1 MKKIKLAVFGI
12 LILMG
17 LLAMGELSVLNLDTF
32 QEKYYDTEFYID
44 NSGRNTTGR
53 EMAEDLC
60 CAGDKHDVDFFTLRY
75 SWDKSYLYDTEII
88 GTDGAIDHLKKSG
101 IREGRNRSLFFG
113 SQNVTFSN
121 ISEGKDISDMTVY
134 YLIGN
139 ESDYDRICAFKSE
152 LVDQYGGG
160 FPKEKGSDSDILMD
174 TIVVWAVIFAIVLAL
189 SLYETACLKKEAMI
203 RVLMGEDILKI
214 FLRSVI
220 TDTISFTALF
230 TLMSLML
237 QRVSNVTFKYHWV
250 ICMFMAFLILN
261 AIISTRLL
269 RPDYKR
275 DLASGEGDN
284 SLLAINYVLKAVL
297 TIIAIAVISINCGMI
312 HESLKIYEQ
321 KDFFRSHDN
330 CSYYKMSYGSDMISE
345 SNDPDESLYREF
357 YAKFQNRSFQ
367 YADLSEY
374 YDMRHPFIVI
384 NRNAFDELSAEYPQ
398 LKMLEKN
405 VTSGKISLLLP
416 SDIVY
421 GTSEYEKVM
430 EMNDGSFFTET
441 EYGSC
446 NKLNY
451 DDGIKV
457 TGIHESGQGYETN
470 SYSDPVILVDNTAYD
485 GSPGSTGYDFYY
497 NYDIMY
503 DIPDKDWQQFV
514 DTHDLDDSNI
524 SVTNV
529 MDDYSYRWAQ
539 SKRQLTIS
547 AAFTLFILFLELSLI
562 IMIIKMEYQF
572 NAAEMAIRKIH
583 GYSLYERNIR
593 LVKETVVSG
602 MTGIIAAS
610 ILCRITG
617 TDIGIPLLA
626 ASGLLLIMLEIIC
639 ILVKAGSVENHK
651 IATILKGKRI

>member
-17 LLAMGELSVLNLDTF
+17 FLAMGELSILNLDTF

-44 NSGRNTTGR
+44 NSGRDTTSR
-53 EMAEDLC
+53 AMAEDLC
-60 CAGDKHDVDFFTLRY
+60 RAGDKHDVDFFTIRY

-101 IREGRNRSLFFG
+101 IREGRNRSLFFE
-113 SQNVTFSN
+113 SQNVTFSS
-121 ISEGKDISDMTVY
+121 ISGEKDISDITLY

-152 LVDQYGGG
+152 LVDKYGGG
-160 FPKEKGSDSDILMD
+160 FPKEKDSNLDIPMD
-174 TIVVWAVIFAIVLAL
+174 TIVVWAVIFAIILAL
-189 SLYETACLKKEAMI
+189 SLYETACMKKEAMI
-203 RVLMGEDILKI
+203 RVLMGEDMLKI

-220 TDTISFTALF
+220 TDTLSFAALF
-230 TLMSLML
+230 ALMSLIL

-250 ICMFMAFLILN
+250 LCMFIVFLILN

-297 TIIAIAVISINCGMI
+297 TVIAIAVISINCGMI

-330 CSYYKMSYGSDMISE
+330 CSYYKISYGFDMTSE
-345 SNDPDESLYREF
+345 INDPDESLYRDF

-367 YADLSEY
+367 YADLSDY
-374 YDMRHPFIVI
+374 YDMRHPFIVV
-384 NRNAFDELSAEYPQ
+384 NRNTFDELSAGYPQ
-398 LKMLEKN
+398 LKTLEEK
-405 VTSGKISLLLP
+405 VTSGNVSLLLP

-421 GTSEYEKVM
+421 GTSECEKVM

-441 EYGSC
+441 EYGSWK
-446 NKLNY
+446 KLNY

-470 SYSDPVILVDNTAYD
+470 SYSDPVILVDNTTYD

-514 DTHDLDDSNI
+514 ETHDLDDSNI
-524 SVTNV
+524 SITNV

-539 SKRQLTIS
+539 SKRKLTIS

-562 IMIIKMEYQF
+562 ITIIKMEYQF

-617 TDIGIPLLA
+617 ADIGIPLLA
-626 ASGLLLIMLEIIC
+626 ASGLLLIILEIIC

-651 IATILKGKRI
+651 IATILKGERI

>member
-1 MKKIKLAVFGI
+1 MKKIKVAVFGI

-17 LLAMGELSVLNLDTF
+17 FLAMGELSILNLDTF

-44 NSGRNTTGR
+44 NSGRDTTSR

-60 CAGDKHDVDFFTLRY
+60 RAGDKHDVDFFTIRY

-101 IREGRNRSLFFG
+101 IREGRNRSLFFE
-113 SQNVTFSN
+113 SQNVTFSS
-121 ISEGKDISDMTVY
+121 IAGGKDISDMTVY

-152 LVDQYGGG
+152 LVDKYGGG
-160 FPKEKGSDSDILMD
+160 FPKEKDSNSDIPMD
-174 TIVVWAVIFAIVLAL
+174 TIVVWAVIFAIILAL
-189 SLYETACLKKEAMI
+189 SLYETACMKKEAMI
-203 RVLMGEDILKI
+203 RVLMGEDMLKI

-220 TDTISFTALF
+220 TDTLSFAALF
-230 TLMSLML
+230 ALMSLIL

-250 ICMFMAFLILN
+250 ICMFIVFLILN
-261 AIISTRLL
+261 AVISTRLL

-330 CSYYKMSYGSDMISE
+330 CSYYKISYGFDMTSE
-345 SNDPDESLYREF
+345 INDPDESLYRDF

-367 YADLSEY
+367 YADLSDY
-374 YDMRHPFIVI
+374 YDMRHPFIVV
-384 NRNAFDELSAEYPQ
+384 NRNTFDELSAGYPQ
-398 LKMLEKN
+398 LKTLEEK
-405 VTSGKISLLLP
+405 VTSGNVSLLLP
-416 SDIVY
+416 SEIVY

-441 EYGSC
+441 EYGSW

-451 DDGIKV
+451 DDRIKV

-470 SYSDPVILVDNTAYD
+470 IYSDPVVLVDNTTYD

-539 SKRQLTIS
+539 SKRKLTIS

-617 TDIGIPLLA
+617 TDIEIPVLA
-626 ASGLLLIMLEIIC
+626 ASGLLLIILEIIC

-651 IATILKGKRI
+651 IATILKGERI

>member
-1 MKKIKLAVFGI
+1 MKKIKVAVFGI

-17 LLAMGELSVLNLDTF
+17 FLAMGELSILNLDTF

-44 NSGRNTTGR
+44 NSGRDITSR
-53 EMAEDLC
+53 EMAKDLC
-60 CAGDKHDVDFFTLRY
+60 RACDKHDVDFFTIRY

-101 IREGRNRSLFFG
+101 IREGRNRSLFFE
-113 SQNVTFSN
+113 SQNVTFSS
-121 ISEGKDISDMTVY
+121 IAGEKDISDITLY

-152 LVDQYGGG
+152 LVDKYGGG
-160 FPKEKGSDSDILMD
+160 FPKEKDSNLDIPMD
-174 TIVVWAVIFAIVLAL
+174 TIVVWAVIFAIILAL
-189 SLYETACLKKEAMI
+189 SLYETACMKKEAMI
-203 RVLMGEDILKI
+203 RVLMGEDMLKI

-220 TDTISFTALF
+220 TDTLSFAALF
-230 TLMSLML
+230 ALMSLIL

-250 ICMFMAFLILN
+250 ICMFIVFLILN
-261 AIISTRLL
+261 AVISTRLL

-297 TIIAIAVISINCGMI
+297 TVIAIAVISINCGMI

-330 CSYYKMSYGSDMISE
+330 CSYYKISYGFDMTSE
-345 SNDPDESLYREF
+345 INDPDESLYRDF

-367 YADLSEY
+367 YADLSDY
-374 YDMRHPFIVI
+374 YDMRHPFIVV
-384 NRNAFDELSAEYPQ
+384 NRNTFDELSAGYPQ
-398 LKMLEKN
+398 LKTLEEK
-405 VTSGKISLLLP
+405 VTSGNVSLLLP

-441 EYGSC
+441 EYGSWK
-446 NKLNY
+446 KLNY

-457 TGIHESGQGYETN
+457 TGIHESGRGYKTN
-470 SYSDPVILVDNTAYD
+470 RYSDPVLLVDNTTYD

-539 SKRQLTIS
+539 SKRKLTIS

-617 TDIGIPLLA
+617 ADIGIPLLA
-626 ASGLLLIMLEIIC
+626 ASGLLLIILEIIC

-651 IATILKGKRI
+651 IATILKGERI

>member
-1 MKKIKLAVFGI
+1 MKKIKVAVFGI

-17 LLAMGELSVLNLDTF
+17 FLAMGELSILNLDTF

-44 NSGRNTTGR
+44 NSGRDTTSR

-60 CAGDKHDVDFFTLRY
+60 RAGDKHDVDFFTIRY

-101 IREGRNRSLFFG
+101 IREGRNRSLFFE

-121 ISEGKDISDMTVY
+121 ISGEKDISDITLY

-152 LVDQYGGG
+152 LVDKYGGG
-160 FPKEKGSDSDILMD
+160 FPKEKDSNSDIPMD
-174 TIVVWAVIFAIVLAL
+174 TIVVWAVIFAIILAL
-189 SLYETACLKKEAMI
+189 SLYETACMKKEAMI
-203 RVLMGEDILKI
+203 CVLMGEDMLKI

-220 TDTISFTALF
+220 TDTLSFAALF
-230 TLMSLML
+230 ALMSLIL

-250 ICMFMAFLILN
+250 LCMFIVFLILN
-261 AIISTRLL
+261 AVISTRLL

-275 DLASGEGDN
+275 GLASGEGDN

-330 CSYYKMSYGSDMISE
+330 CSYYKISYGFDMTSE
-345 SNDPDESLYREF
+345 INDPDESLYRDF

-367 YADLSEY
+367 YADLSDY
-374 YDMRHPFIVI
+374 YDMRHPFIVV
-384 NRNAFDELSAEYPQ
+384 NRNTFDELSAGYPQ
-398 LKMLEKN
+398 LKTLEEK
-405 VTSGKISLLLP
+405 VTSGNVSLLLP

-441 EYGSC
+441 EYGSWK
-446 NKLNY
+446 KLNY
-451 DDGIKV
+451 DDEIKV
-457 TGIHESGQGYETN
+457 TGIHESGRGYKTN
-470 SYSDPVILVDNTAYD
+470 RYSDPVLLVDNTTYD

-539 SKRQLTIS
+539 SKRKLTIS

-562 IMIIKMEYQF
+562 VMIIKMEYQF

-617 TDIGIPLLA
+617 ADIGIPLLA
-626 ASGLLLIMLEIIC
+626 ASGLLLIMLEILC

-651 IATILKGKRI
+651 IATILKGERI

>member
-1 MKKIKLAVFGI
+1 MKKIKVAVFGI

-17 LLAMGELSVLNLDTF
+17 FLTMGELSILNLDTF

-44 NSGRNTTGR
+44 NSGRDTTSR

-60 CAGDKHDVDFFTLRY
+60 RAGDKHDVDFFTIRY

-101 IREGRNRSLFFG
+101 IREGRNRSLFFE

-121 ISEGKDISDMTVY
+121 ISGEKDISDITLY

-152 LVDQYGGG
+152 LVDKYGGG
-160 FPKEKGSDSDILMD
+160 FPKEKDSNSDIPMD
-174 TIVVWAVIFAIVLAL
+174 TIVVWAVIFAIILAL
-189 SLYETACLKKEAMI
+189 SLYETACMKKEAMI
-203 RVLMGEDILKI
+203 RVLMGEDMLKI

-220 TDTISFTALF
+220 TDTLSFAALF
-230 TLMSLML
+230 ALMSLIL

-250 ICMFMAFLILN
+250 LCMFIVFLILN
-261 AIISTRLL
+261 AVISTRLL

-330 CSYYKMSYGSDMISE
+330 CSYYKISYGFDMTSE
-345 SNDPDESLYREF
+345 INDPDESLYRDF

-367 YADLSEY
+367 YADLSDY
-374 YDMRHPFIVI
+374 YDMRHPFIVV
-384 NRNAFDELSAEYPQ
+384 NRNTFDELSAGYPQ
-398 LKMLEKN
+398 LKTLEEK
-405 VTSGKISLLLP
+405 VTSGNVSLLLP

-441 EYGSC
+441 EYGSWK
-446 NKLNY
+446 KLNY
-451 DDGIKV
+451 DDEIKV
-457 TGIHESGQGYETN
+457 TGIHESGRGYKTN
-470 SYSDPVILVDNTAYD
+470 RYSDPVLLVDNTTYD

-539 SKRQLTIS
+539 SKRKLTIS

-562 IMIIKMEYQF
+562 VMIIKMEYQF

-617 TDIGIPLLA
+617 ADIGIPLLA
-626 ASGLLLIMLEIIC
+626 ASGLLLIMLEILC

-651 IATILKGKRI
+651 IATILKGERI